1 MVDFETEVYNKAG
14 DNITG
19 VKVVVLGE
27 TGEVLDTIQVHNKT
41 QFDALV
47 TELNAKLDV
56 IDEKYIQAE
65 DSQLQGL
72 SIEEILENSNDNV
85 DINATSLGGV
95 NSGNFSQIGHTH
107 SKSNIADLYD
117 YQISCNSRNITLG
130 ESVNITVQVNNQ
142 NNQGVSGAP
151 VQIDVNH
158 SPAISGYADTQGK
171 FTSSYTPDTVGL
183 HCFSVKNQSE
193 FVNVKSVPGST
204 IQKATVIT
212 GKCDV
217 YYDPNLK
224 LCQVIVNGSFSIGN
238 TGSLGSNV
246 LSNFKPKITMPMAV
260 FTTGLNISIADSTG
274 NISYVNNSGSTGS
287 KTVVASAMYWY
298 K

>member
-1 MVDFETEVYNKAG
+1 MVDFETEVYNKSG

-19 VKVVVLGE
+19 VKVIIEGE
-27 TGEVLDTIQVHNKT
+27 NAEVLDTIEVHNKT
-41 QFDALV
+41 EFDALV
-47 TELNAKLDV
+47 TELNEKLDV
-56 IDEKYIQAE
+56 LDETYIQVG
-65 DSQLQGL
+65 DSSLAGL
-72 SIEEILENSNDNV
+72 SIEEILQNSNGNL
-85 DINATSLGGV
+85 DINATSLGGI

-107 SKSNIADLYD
+107 NKSNIADLWD
-117 YQISCNSRNITLG
+117 YQIACNSRNIALG
-130 ESVNITVQVNNQ
+130 EAVTITVKVTNQ

-158 SPAISGYADTQGK
+158 SPAISGYADNQGK
-171 FTSSYTPDTVGL
+171 FTSSYTPDAVGL

-204 IQKATVIT
+204 IQKETVIT

-217 YYDPNLK
+217 YYEPNLK

-246 LSNFKPKITMPMAV
+246 LSNFKPKITVPMAV

-287 KTVVASAMYWY
+287 KTVVASVMYWY